1 MEVIVRF
8 EVNEALRHVLTKV
21 IIDPREP
28 LVPLLI
34 SKMDLHCV
42 RVLGEDNLRRA
53 GEIAFFELDLSF
65 TANE

>member
-1 MEVIVRF
+1 
-8 EVNEALRHVLTKV
+8 VLTKV

-28 LVPLLI
+28 LVLLLI

-53 GEIAFFELDLSF
+53 DEIAFFELDLSF
-65 TANE
+65 TATE